1 MYFSIFSY
9 FYLLIFYY
17 HAQNVNI
24 LTFEIHEKISAR
36 KYAILA
42 DSAML
47 WLSEYCKRARKKTD
61 FLRLKR
67 TEKRPKSI
75 DIER

>member
-1 MYFSIFSY
+1 MYFSIF
-9 FYLLIFYY
+9 FLLTLYY

-42 DSAML
+42 NFATL
-47 WLSEYCKRARKKTD
+47 
-61 FLRLKR
+61 
-67 TEKRPKSI
+67 
-75 DIER
+75 